1 MSYSRHFK
9 PARDYIDHTNAIVST
24 ITDPGVKQQ
33 YMGFIATSTVT
44 AFELAIKEVLYE
56 FAEKKHPVFG
66 NFVQSTYKAINGRI
80 TLEDLRTNHIPR
92 FGEKYVN
99 RFKREIERQEQD
111 YLQENG
117 RSIKSSYGQILVC
130 RHTFVHQGIV
140 PSNATYDEI
149 VNSFEPAKKVV
160 DILNQIMVR

>member
-9 PARDYIDHTNAIVST
+9 PAKDYIDHTNAIVSM

-56 FAEKKHPVFG
+56 FAEKKHRVFG
-66 NFVQSTYKAINGRI
+66 NFVQSTYKTINGRI
-80 TLEDLRTNHIPR
+80 TLDDLKKYHIPR

-99 RFKREIERQEQD
+99 RFKGELERQERD
-111 YLQENG
+111 YLKING
-117 RSIKSSYGQILVC
+117 RSISSSYGQILVC
-130 RHTFVHQGIV
+130 RHTFVHQGVV
-140 PSNATYDEI
+140 PSNATYEEI
-149 VNSFEPAKKVV
+149 VNSFDPAKKVV